1 MADKKFKGISVI
13 TAGPALGHDMMIDQT
28 TLEQVM
34 ELGNQNS
41 PVKVLANHSNDV
53 GEVIGM
59 LSNFRISGQRVRAD
73 FELLENHPQSEY
85 FAELLTKLPDQLGFS
100 ISFSG
105 VPRSDENGVQ
115 LADVRDLWSVDLVT
129 RAAANKSIYE
139 GAVDSKRAVSMNK
152 AEPAPVAKLEAPV
165 EAAPAAPAAPVA
177 EPAKLAEPT
186 MADINAKLD
195 MILAM
200 LAAEESDE
208 APEMGD
214 KPKDEPM
221 AAKTEETKLEAVV
234 AEEAP
239 AAVEPAKD
247 EQPEPVAA
255 EAKAEVKELSQPVP
269 SVIAAK
275 VIELEASRGV
285 QPLEVSTETAFSR
298 ADLLSQFNAEKDSR
312 RAAEI
317 FKKLKLAR

>member
-1 MADKKFKGISVI
+1 MAEKKFKGISVI
-13 TAGPALGHDMMIDQT
+13 TAGPALGHDMMIDET

-34 ELGNQNS
+34 ELGNRNA

-59 LSNFRISGQRVRAD
+59 LSNFRISSQRVRAD

-105 VPRSDENGVQ
+105 VPRSSDDGTQ

-139 GAVDSKRAVSMNK
+139 GPVDSQRAVSMNK
-152 AEPAPVAKLEAPV
+152 AETAVEAKLEAAA

-177 EPAKLAEPT
+177 EPVKLAEPT
-186 MADINAKLD
+186 LSEISAKLD
-195 MILAM
+195 SIMAM
-200 LAAEESDE
+200 LMADASEDVVE
-208 APEMGD
+208 APEM
-214 KPKDEPM
+214 
-221 AAKTEETKLEAVV
+221 AAQPEEKKLEAAVIEAAPADEAPV
-234 AEEAP
+234 AEP
-239 AAVEPAKD
+239 A
-247 EQPEPVAA
+247 PEPVAA
-255 EAKAEVKELSQPVP
+255 EAKAETKELSQPVP

-285 QPLEVSTETAFSR
+285 KPLEVSTETAFSR
-298 ADLLSQFNAEKDSR
+298 ADLLSQFNAEKDPR

-317 FKKLKLAR
+317 FKKLQLAR